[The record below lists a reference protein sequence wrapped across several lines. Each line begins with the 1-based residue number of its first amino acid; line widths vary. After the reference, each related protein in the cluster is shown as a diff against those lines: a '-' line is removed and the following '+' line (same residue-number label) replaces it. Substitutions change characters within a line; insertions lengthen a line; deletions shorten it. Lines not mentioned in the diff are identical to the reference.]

1 MYGKRCRHC
10 RRGILWIKRADRPI
24 QVCIDPRYWF
34 GEEYYTPKVHKLH
47 AWVCKRTLDA
57 MVRRGIPVKDPEL
70 VV

>member
-1 MYGKRCRHC
+1 
-10 RRGILWIKRADRPI
+10 
-24 QVCIDPRYWF
+24 VCIDPRYWF